1 MENLARLKHVTKAF
15 EGIDRK
21 VLSDVSLTIESG
33 DFAVITGASGQGKS
47 TLLNVMGGL
56 LAPDEGSVVLAGID
70 LSDAPAQTAD
80 ELRLRHVGFAF
91 QNPYAISALTA
102 WENLVFFTRK
112 ALGVRA
118 VEDRVRSMMERYGLV
133 ECASNL
139 PSQMSRGQLRR
150 LSIARCLLTDAPLM
164 LVDEPTNDLDSHWC
178 DVVLDEFGE
187 LALSGEHAV
196 VMVTHDARCVER
208 GSKRLILDSN
218 GELRCA

>member
-1 MENLARLKHVTKAF
+1 MESLARLEHVTKAF
-15 EGIDRK
+15 EDIGRK
-21 VLSDVSLTIESG
+21 VLSDVTLDIMPG
-33 DFAVITGASGQGKS
+33 DFIVITGASCQGKS

-56 LAPDEGSVVLAGID
+56 LAPDEGHVRLAGID
-70 LSDAPAQTAD
+70 LADAPARTAD
-80 ELRLRHVGFAF
+80 DLRLHHVGFAF

-112 ALGVRA
+112 AARTRD
-118 VEDRVRSMMERYGLV
+118 VEKCVRSAMEKYGLE

-178 DVVLDEFGE
+178 DVVLGEFGA
-187 LALSGEHAV
+187 LATSGKHAV

-208 GSKRLILDSN
+208 GSKRFVLDSN